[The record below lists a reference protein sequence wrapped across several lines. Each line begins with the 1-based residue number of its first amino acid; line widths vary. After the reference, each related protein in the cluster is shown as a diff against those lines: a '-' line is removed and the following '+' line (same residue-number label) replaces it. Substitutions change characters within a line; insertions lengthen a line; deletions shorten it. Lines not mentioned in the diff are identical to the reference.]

1 MWLTGYGFLN
11 PAGVLILVAELE
23 HEDVAMGISPERES
37 PPPSIPSALQSPTL
51 KNAQPMSRAEQI
63 RQQQAQYRQEHQGS
77 QPSTSAS
84 ESSRSA
90 SSSPPHQ
97 ATISKVVDDQPEMIS
112 RIDEVAEE
120 LSDLQLLEKS
130 RMQLQASF
138 WRPAPGFLAAKMHK
152 ILEGL
157 QVIMENQEGV
167 YYNH

>member
-1 MWLTGYGFLN
+1 L
-11 PAGVLILVAELE
+11 VLQVCWFQMLAIVTELDK
-23 HEDVAMGISPERES
+23 EDVAMGISPERES
-37 PPPSIPSALQSPTL
+37 PPPSIPPALQSPTL

-63 RQQQAQYRQEHQGS
+63 RQQQAQYHQEHQGS

-97 ATISKVVDDQPEMIS
+97 ATISEVVDDQPETMS
-112 RIDEVAEE
+112 RIDEVTEE

-130 RMQLQASF
+130 MKQLQASF
-138 WRPAPGFLAAKMHK
+138 WRPVPGVLTTKMHK

-157 QVIMENQEGV
+157 QVVMENQEGV
-167 YYNH
+167 YHDH